1 MEARNKPPVKAFRKV
16 IYEVVLPT
24 MPGSATPRLLRRMNA
39 QRVLDVL
46 RGAEGPLRVTE
57 LVART
62 GMSRPTVDAVAD
74 DLVRLGWLEEHGAE
88 SARRGRPARELSFR
102 PSAGYVAALDIGEVK
117 VRVAVADLSGAV
129 VAERVRAFNGA
140 DRLPVVRRLTTATL
154 KDAGITREQLLM
166 SCVGCTGP
174 MDPATGHVLFSSV
187 FPEGFDLA
195 RALSGTLGQ
204 AIVVEN
210 DCNLAVIAERWCGA
224 AAGADDIVAV
234 LAGERIGAGILVGG
248 QVLRGHAGAA
258 GELAFLGGAEAERDA
273 HGISQFVRDLSGE
286 DPAAVFAA
294 AEAGDER
301 ATAIVERVMRWAG
314 SGIVMAAQIVNP
326 EVVVISGGAARAREP
341 MLDPLRRRLEATVR
355 LPPRLAAS
363 PLAERGPLVGAI
375 RLALDELEPLL
386 LEGLDEVA

>member
-1 MEARNKPPVKAFRKV
+1 
-16 IYEVVLPT
+16 

-140 DRLPVVRRLTTATL
+140 DRLPVVRRITTATL

-195 RALSGTLGQ
+195 RALSGTLGH

-224 AAGADDIVAV
+224 ATGADDIVAV

-258 GELAFLGGAEAERDA
+258 GELAFLGSAEAERNA
-273 HGISQFVRDLSGE
+273 HGISQFVRELSGE

-326 EVVVISGGAARAREP
+326 EVVVISGGAARAGEP